1 MIRKDIKQF
10 IATLPSD
17 VILVAATKYGDVND
31 LKDLYSNGV
40 SNFGENRVDAFL
52 TKYEALKDLITIPIH
67 YIKVDEIENY
77 STYLNILLLGR
88 SQSGKWHF
96 IGHLQRNKAHLVL
109 DKIDCLHSL
118 DSLELVKTINK
129 YRLSPLNCFVE
140 VSINLEENKN
150 GVPYYEVKNFIKEC
164 LQYPNV
170 NIVGL
175 MMMAIANSDEES
187 LHQQFRKLK
196 ELKDN
201 LEKELNI
208 SLPYLSMGM
217 SDDYQIAIM
226 EGATHIR
233 LGRVLFNQDRN

>member
-10 IATLPSD
+10 LNTLPKD
-17 VILVAATKYGDVND
+17 ITLVAATKYGDIDD

-52 TKYEALKDLITIPIH
+52 NKYEALKDLDI
-67 YIKVDEIENY
+67 
-77 STYLNILLLGR
+77 
-88 SQSGKWHF
+88 KWHF

-109 DKIDCLHSL
+109 DKIDYLHSL
-118 DSLELVKTINK
+118 DSLELAKTINK
-129 YRLSPLNCFVE
+129 YRLSPLNCFIE

-150 GVPYYEVKNFIKEC
+150 GVPYYEIKEFIKEC
-164 LQYPNV
+164 LKYPNI

-175 MMMAIANSDEES
+175 MMMAVSASSEES
-187 LHQQFRKLK
+187 LHNQFRKLK
-196 ELKDN
+196 ELKLN

-217 SDDYQIAIM
+217 SDDYKIAIS

-233 LGRVLFNQDRN
+233 LGRVLFNR

>member
-1 MIRKDIKQF
+1 MIRKDIKEF
-10 IATLPSD
+10 LNTLPKD
-17 VILVAATKYGDVND
+17 ITLVGATKYGDVDD
-31 LKDLYSNGV
+31 LKELYSNGV
-40 SNFGENRVDAFL
+40 FNFGENRVDAFL
-52 TKYEALKDLITIPIH
+52 KKYEALKDL
-67 YIKVDEIENY
+67 
-77 STYLNILLLGR
+77 NI
-88 SQSGKWHF
+88 KWHF

-109 DKIDCLHSL
+109 DKIDYLHSL

-129 YRLSPLNCFVE
+129 YRLSPLDCFIE

-150 GVPYYEVKNFIKEC
+150 GVPYYEVKDFIKEC
-164 LQYPNV
+164 LKYPKV

-175 MMMAIANSDEES
+175 MMMAVANSSEES
-187 LHQQFRKLK
+187 LHNQFRKLK
-196 ELKDN
+196 ELKDD

-217 SDDYQIAIM
+217 SDDYKEAIA